1 MNATKNLYPALEEGA
16 RSAEEL
22 ERLIAQVKLAQAAYA
37 KFPQDK
43 VDEIFRQAAL
53 AANRNR
59 IPLAQMAV
67 AETRMGIVEDKVIKN
82 HFASEFIYNKYRD
95 EKTCG
100 VLERDEAQGITKIAE
115 PLGIVAGVIP
125 TTNPTSTA
133 IFKALLALKTRNAI
147 IFAPHPRAKGCTA
160 EAAMIVRDAAVKA
173 GAPENIVAWISE
185 PQVELTNILMR
196 HKDIALILA
205 TGGPG
210 MVKAAYSSGNPAI
223 GVGAGN
229 TPAVID
235 ETADI
240 VTAVNSVLLSK
251 TFDNGVICASEQ
263 ALVVVE
269 SRYKAVKDEL
279 TARGALVV
287 TGKDRDKLAAVLL
300 KDGKLN
306 GEIVGQSAGQIAK
319 LAGIEAPINVKVLV
333 GEAEKVTID
342 EPFAFEK
349 LSPVLGLYK
358 AKDFEAAVELAR
370 RLVEFGGLGHTSV
383 LYTDPQNQERIRRFG
398 DVVRTARVLVNM
410 PSSQGAIGD
419 IYNFKLEPSL
429 TLGCGSWGGNS
440 VSENVGVKH
449 LLNVKTVAERR
460 ENMLWFNLPPKV
472 YHKFGCL
479 APALRELAV
488 GRKRVFLVTDK
499 VLADMGFTDKV
510 TNILEGL
517 GVDCQ
522 IFAEVEPDPTLG
534 TVLKGVERMK
544 GFAPDTIIALG
555 GGSPMDAAKLLW
567 VLYEHPEVK
576 FEDLALR
583 FMDIKKRIYQ
593 FPKLGIK
600 ATFIAIPTTSGTGS
614 EVTPFA
620 VVTDEKTGVKYPLA
634 DYELTPSVAVIDPE
648 LTLHMPKGLT
658 AAGGIDALVHS
669 LEAMASVLSTEF
681 TNALSL
687 EAIRL
692 IFKYLPDAYEKGAQ
706 DPKARAKVHNA
717 STMAGMAFANAFLGI
732 CHSLAHKLG
741 GEFHI
746 PHGIANAL
754 LISQVIRFNATD
766 VPVKQAVFS
775 QYTHPEAKARY
786 SRVADHLLLGGKTMD
801 DKVDRLVA
809 KVEEL
814 KETLNIPKSIQAW
827 GVPEADFLAAVDE
840 LAVKAFDDQCT
851 GANPRFPLISE
862 LKQIYLDAYYGRIP
876 AQS

>member
-1 MNATKNLYPALEEGA
+1 
-16 RSAEEL
+16 
-22 ERLIAQVKLAQAAYA
+22 
-37 KFPQDK
+37 
-43 VDEIFRQAAL
+43 
-53 AANRNR
+53 
-59 IPLAQMAV
+59 
-67 AETRMGIVEDKVIKN
+67 
-82 HFASEFIYNKYRD
+82 
-95 EKTCG
+95 
-100 VLERDEAQGITKIAE
+100 
-115 PLGIVAGVIP
+115 
-125 TTNPTSTA
+125 
-133 IFKALLALKTRNAI
+133 
-147 IFAPHPRAKGCTA
+147 
-160 EAAMIVRDAAVKA
+160 
-173 GAPENIVAWISE
+173 
-185 PQVELTNILMR
+185 
-196 HKDIALILA
+196 
-205 TGGPG
+205 

-235 ETADI
+235 ETADV
-240 VTAVNSVLLSK
+240 VTAVNSILLSK

-263 ALVVVE
+263 TVVVVE
-269 SRYKAVKDEL
+269 GRYKAVKDEL

-287 TGKDRDKLAAVLL
+287 AGKDRDKLAAVIL

-319 LAGIEAPINVKVLV
+319 MAGIEAPKDVKVLV
-333 GEAEKVTID
+333 GEAERVAAD

-349 LSPVLGLYK
+349 LSPVLGLYR
-358 AKDFEAAVELAR
+358 AKDFEAALETAR

-383 LYTDPQNQERIRRFG
+383 LYTDPLNQDRIRRYG
-398 DVVRTARVLVNM
+398 EVVRTARVLVNM

-449 LLNVKTVAERR
+449 LLNIKTVAERR

-479 APALRELAV
+479 APALRELAA
-488 GRKRVFLVTDK
+488 GKKRVFLVTDK

-510 TNILEGL
+510 TTILEDL

-522 IFAEVEPDPTLG
+522 IFSEVEPDPTLG
-534 TVLKGVERMK
+534 TVMKGVERMK

-583 FMDIKKRIYQ
+583 FMDIKKRIYT
-593 FPKLGIK
+593 FPKLGEK
-600 ATFIAIPTTSGTGS
+600 ATFVAIPTTSGTGS

-634 DYELTPSVAVIDPE
+634 DYELTPNAAIIDPE
-648 LTLHMPKGLT
+648 LTLNMPKGLT

-681 TNALSL
+681 TNALAL
-687 EAIRL
+687 ESIRL
-692 IFKYLPDAYEKGAQ
+692 LFKYLPDSYEKGAQ

-746 PHGIANAL
+746 PHGVANAL

-801 DKVDRLVA
+801 EKVDRLVA

-814 KETLNIPKSIQAW
+814 KARLNIPKSIQAW
-827 GVPEADFLAAVDE
+827 GVPEADFLAKVDE

-851 GANPRFPLISE
+851 GANPRFPLIAE

-876 AQS
+876 AQG

>member
-1 MNATKNLYPALEEGA
+1 
-16 RSAEEL
+16 
-22 ERLIAQVKLAQAAYA
+22 
-37 KFPQDK
+37 
-43 VDEIFRQAAL
+43 
-53 AANRNR
+53 
-59 IPLAQMAV
+59 
-67 AETRMGIVEDKVIKN
+67 
-82 HFASEFIYNKYRD
+82 
-95 EKTCG
+95 
-100 VLERDEAQGITKIAE
+100 
-115 PLGIVAGVIP
+115 
-125 TTNPTSTA
+125 
-133 IFKALLALKTRNAI
+133 
-147 IFAPHPRAKGCTA
+147 
-160 EAAMIVRDAAVKA
+160 
-173 GAPENIVAWISE
+173 
-185 PQVELTNILMR
+185 
-196 HKDIALILA
+196 
-205 TGGPG
+205 

-235 ETADI
+235 ETADV
-240 VTAVNSVLLSK
+240 VTAVNSILLSK

-263 ALVVVE
+263 AVVVVE

-279 TARGALVV
+279 TARGALIVQ
-287 TGKDRDKLAAVLL
+287 GKDRDKLAATILH
-300 KDGKLN
+300 DGKLN

-319 LAGIEAPINVKVLV
+319 LAGIEAPEHVKVLV
-333 GEAEKVTID
+333 GEADRVATD

-358 AKDFEAAVELAR
+358 AKDFDSAVELAR

-383 LYTDPQNQERIRRFG
+383 LYTDPLNEDRIRRFG
-398 DVVRTARVLVNM
+398 AIVRTARVLVNM

-449 LLNVKTVAERR
+449 LLNVKTIAERR

-479 APALRELAV
+479 APALRELAE
-488 GRKRVFLVTDK
+488 GKKKVFLVTDK

-510 TNILEGL
+510 TAILEDL
-517 GVDCQ
+517 GIDFQ

-534 TVLKGVERMK
+534 TVLKGVERMRA
-544 GFAPDTIIALG
+544 FAPDTIIALG

-583 FMDIKKRIYQ
+583 FMDIKKRIYK

-600 ATFIAIPTTSGTGS
+600 ATFVAIPTTSGTGS

-620 VVTDEKTGVKYPLA
+620 VVTDEKTGMKYPLA
-634 DYELTPSVAVIDPE
+634 DYELTPSVAIIDPE
-648 LTLHMPKGLT
+648 LTLHMPRGLT

-692 IFKYLPDAYEKGAQ
+692 LFKYLPDAYEKGAQ
-706 DPKARAKVHNA
+706 DTKARAKVHNA

-746 PHGIANAL
+746 PHGVANAL

-786 SRVADHLLLGGKTMD
+786 SRVADHLGLGGKTMD
-801 DKVDRLVA
+801 EKVDRLIL
-809 KVEEL
+809 KIEEL
-814 KETLNIPKSIQAW
+814 KERLNIPKSIQAW
-827 GVPEADFLAAVDE
+827 GVPEADFLAAVDA

-851 GANPRFPLISE
+851 GANPRFPLIQE

-876 AQS
+876 AQG